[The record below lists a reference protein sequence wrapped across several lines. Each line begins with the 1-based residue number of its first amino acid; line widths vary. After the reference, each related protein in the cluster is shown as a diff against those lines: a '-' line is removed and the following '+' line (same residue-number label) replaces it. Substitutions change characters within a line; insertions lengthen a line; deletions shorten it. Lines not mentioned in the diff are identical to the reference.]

1 MPTLT
6 QLSSNLTEIVIYAAI
21 ALVTLTGLCKCIYP
35 LLRNATLL
43 NRAVIKLEKSTAAGE
58 RPIWREARFLGRS
71 LRNEWQQFCLT
82 PDSWTCVAFP
92 AIRANISTRKPWWT
106 SRATPS
112 WRSSFRAC

>member
-43 NRAVIKLEKSTAAGE
+43 NRAVIKLEKSTAAGASHL
-58 RPIWREARFLGRS
+58 ARGALFG
-71 LRNEWQQFCLT
+71 
-82 PDSWTCVAFP
+82 PVAAQRVAAVF
-92 AIRANISTRKPWWT
+92 A
-106 SRATPS
+106 
-112 WRSSFRAC
+112 

>member
-43 NRAVIKLEKSTAAGE
+43 NRAVIKLEKSTAAGG
-58 RPIWREARFLGRS
+58 AFLG
-71 LRNEWQQFCLT
+71 Q
-82 PDSWTCVAFP
+82 VAAQRVAAVF
-92 AIRANISTRKPWWT
+92 A
-106 SRATPS
+106 
-112 WRSSFRAC
+112 

>member
-43 NRAVIKLEKSTAAGE
+43 NRAV
-58 RPIWREARFLGRS
+58 
-71 LRNEWQQFCLT
+71 
-82 PDSWTCVAFP
+82 
-92 AIRANISTRKPWWT
+92 RANISTRKPWWT